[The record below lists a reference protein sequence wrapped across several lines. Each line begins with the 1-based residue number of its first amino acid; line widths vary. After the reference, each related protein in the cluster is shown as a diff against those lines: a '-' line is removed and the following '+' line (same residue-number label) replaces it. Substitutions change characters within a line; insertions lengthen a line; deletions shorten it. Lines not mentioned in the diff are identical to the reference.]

1 MAHSSIYHVVGQPE
15 SAANIISICGITQAL
30 AETYILSQNRAQ
42 DAPLFLTCAIRPSGI
57 FGIGDLV
64 VLPGILDAYYRGQT
78 KVQLGSNRNLF
89 DFTENTNV
97 AYGHYLAAV
106 ALTKCKKD
114 PDPDHQQQQQQ
125 VPEDD
130 NRVDGEAFFITNG
143 EPRYFW
149 DFTRLVWR
157 YAGDTT
163 HPDQVWVIT
172 RPWALLLA
180 GILEWVFWGLGLGKA
195 PLTRTKVRLSCM
207 TRYFS
212 IEKAKKRLG
221 YKPLIGL
228 EEGLRP
234 AAEDCV
240 RRRKATQSHVDINGE
255 KEKAQ

>member
-1 MAHSSIYHVVGQPE
+1 M
-15 SAANIISICGITQAL
+15 
-30 AETYILSQNRAQ
+30 
-42 DAPLFLTCAIRPSGI
+42 
-57 FGIGDLV
+57 
-64 VLPGILDAYYRGQT
+64 LPGILDAYYRGQT

-97 AYGHYLAAV
+97 AYAHYLAAI
-106 ALTKCKKD
+106 ALTKCQKN
-114 PDPDHQQQQQQ
+114 PDPDHQQQQQA
-125 VPEDD
+125 PKDD

-143 EPRYFW
+143 EPRCFW

-157 YAGDTT
+157 YAGDMT

-207 TRYFS
+207 TRYYS

-234 AAEDCV
+234 AVEDCV
-240 RRRKATQSHVDINGE
+240 RRRKTTQSNVDINGE
-255 KEKAQ
+255 KEKTQ